1 VCLDSI
7 HSFQI
12 GAGCDSG
19 ITALRRQVPCRHMRV
34 APTVVVVAWCDNR
47 KFRADALADSNI
59 RL

>member
-1 VCLDSI
+1 
-7 HSFQI
+7 
-12 GAGCDSG
+12 
-19 ITALRRQVPCRHMRV
+19 MRV